1 MDECF
6 ALLRSQESRVER
18 RGGDLNSGW
27 SWAADWQEVENWFWW
42 ETAGDT
48 GL

>member
-1 MDECF
+1 MKLPVNVLPC
-6 ALLRSQESRVER
+6 SQESRMER

-27 SWAADWQEVENWFWW
+27 SWAAEEVENWFWW

-48 GL
+48 GP